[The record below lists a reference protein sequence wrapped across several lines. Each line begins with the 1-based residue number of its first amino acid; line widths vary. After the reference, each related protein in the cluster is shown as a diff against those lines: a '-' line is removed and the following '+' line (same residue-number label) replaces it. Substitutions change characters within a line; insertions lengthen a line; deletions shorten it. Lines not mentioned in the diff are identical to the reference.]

1 MRLVQGFRGDRSTR
15 ADEPARADVPAG
27 DLVELDRDH
36 PGFRDPSYRAR
47 RNAIARLALEHR
59 AGSPLPEV
67 LYTDEEHGV
76 FRVVLENLAPL
87 HEELACAAYREA
99 FPRVG
104 FLPDRIPGFADVT
117 RVLDARTGFRLAPVA
132 GLVTPRVFMERLADG
147 VFLATQYM
155 RHPSAPLYTP
165 EPDVVHELVGH
176 APLLA
181 DPAFSRIHRLFGA
194 ATRAV
199 DAATVEA
206 LIRIYW
212 FTMEFGV
219 ARERDALRVCGAG
232 LLSSFGELGGFRDRA
247 ELRPFDLDAIAATPF
262 DPTDYQRVLFVAES
276 TEAMLGELER
286 FLGDVAGRRR

>member
-1 MRLVQGFRGDRSTR
+1 MQGARGERR
-15 ADEPARADVPAG
+15 ATEDEAARPEAG

-36 PGFRDPSYRAR
+36 PGFRDPIYRAR
-47 RNAIARLALEHR
+47 RNAIAQLALEHR
-59 AGSPLPEV
+59 TGAPAPEV
-67 LYTDEEHGV
+67 IYTDEEHGV
-76 FRVVLENLAPL
+76 FRVVLESLEPL
-87 HEELACAAYREA
+87 HEALACAAYRDA

-104 FLPDRIPGFADVT
+104 FRPDRIPVFADVT
-117 RVLDARTGFRLAPVA
+117 RVLEARTGFRLAPVA

-155 RHPSAPLYTP
+155 RHASAPLYTP

-181 DPAFSRIHRLFGA
+181 DPGFARIHRLFGE
-194 ATRAV
+194 ATRAA

-219 ARERDALRVCGAG
+219 VREGDALRVCGAG

-247 ELRPFDLDAIAATPF
+247 ELRPFDLGAISATPF
-262 DPTDYQRVLFVAES
+262 DPTDYQRVLFVAGS

-286 FLGDVAGRRR
+286 FLGDVASRRR